1 MLGMR
6 AGFLKGHLDLV
17 LLSCLQD
24 GPAHGYLL
32 IKRLRERSGGEF
44 DLLEGTLYPALHRL
58 EAGGLVASKWSESSG
73 RRRRVYRLTQR
84 GARALGA
91 RADEWRTFTRAV
103 NDVLAGPA

>member
-1 MLGMR
+1 MR
-6 AGFLKGHLDLV
+6 TELLKGHLDLV

-32 IKRLRERSGGEF
+32 IKRLRERSGGAF

-58 EAGGLVASKWSESSG
+58 EAGGLAASTWSSSRG
-73 RRRRVYRLTQR
+73 RRRRVYRLTAKGNR
-84 GARALGA
+84 VLGE

-103 NDVLAGPA
+103 DSILAGPA

>member
-1 MLGMR
+1 MR
-6 AGFLKGHLDLV
+6 TELLKGHLDLV

-58 EAGGLVASKWSESSG
+58 EAAGLVASTWSSSSG
-73 RRRRVYRLTQR
+73 RRRRVYRLTAKGNR
-84 GARALGA
+84 VLGE

-103 NDVLAGPA
+103 DSILAGPA